1 MTAERAWKIVGNQ
14 PEWAIK
20 NMVRALSMM
29 SALNTVEE
37 NERLE
42 AGKIAL
48 RTNNPRY
55 AS

>member
-1 MTAERAWKIVGNQ
+1 MTTEQAWKIVGNQ
-14 PEWAIK
+14 SKAHIA
-20 NMVRALSMM
+20 NMVNALTWMRDK
-29 SALNTVEE
+29 TPEE
-37 NERLE
+37 KERLE